1 MATSGAQPGNRNA
14 VSKRPFWSAVNEVAK
29 EMHGVE
35 KIDAFKEIA
44 RQLLNA
50 AIAGEQWA
58 VREFADRADGK
69 AIQQVDANITAQLE
83 VVELRRYADGTS
95 KAD

>member
-1 MATSGAQPGNRNA
+1 MAERGAQPGNTNA
-14 VSKRPFWSAVNEVAK
+14 VSKRPFWAAVNSVAK

-44 RQLLNA
+44 KQLISA

-69 AIQQVDANITAQLE
+69 AIQQIDATLDANLTVE
-83 VVELRRYADGTS
+83 VVRFSDST
-95 KAD
+95 K